1 MSNALTRAAVRL
13 RARIRVVRAWV
24 AERHAAMA
32 ALGSRT
38 TLTADEWI
46 GADAMTV
53 CPDHSRH
60 IAHMEALRTARAQH
74 RLATRRLKNIGA
86 SK

>member
-1 MSNALTRAAVRL
+1 MKRLIARL
-13 RARIRVVRAWV
+13 RARARVIRAWI

-38 TLTADEWI
+38 TLAADEWI

-53 CPDHSRH
+53 CQDHSRH
-60 IAHMEALRTARAQH
+60 VENLSALREARE
-74 RLATRRLKNIGA
+74 TRRLAERRLQMINGGRNG
-86 SK
+86 

>member
-1 MSNALTRAAVRL
+1 MKRLLTRI
-13 RARIRVVRAWV
+13 RARVRVVRAWI

-32 ALGSRT
+32 ALGSQSS
-38 TLTADEWI
+38 LEYGEWI

-60 IAHMEALRTARAQH
+60 VANLSALREARE
-74 RLATRRLKNIGA
+74 TRRLAERRLQMIGA
-86 SK
+86 RK

>member
-1 MSNALTRAAVRL
+1 MKRLLTRL
-13 RARIRVVRAWV
+13 RARARVIRAWI

-38 TLTADEWI
+38 TLAADEWI

-53 CPDHSRH
+53 CPDLSRH
-60 IAHMEALRTARAQH
+60 IEHLAALREARE
-74 RLATRRLKNIGA
+74 TRRLAERRLQMINGGRNG
-86 SK
+86 

>member
-1 MSNALTRAAVRL
+1 MKRLLIRL
-13 RARIRVVRAWV
+13 RARVRVVRAWI

-38 TLTADEWI
+38 TLAADEWI
-46 GADAMTV
+46 GANAMTV

-60 IAHMEALRTARAQH
+60 IEHLAALREARE
-74 RLATRRLKNIGA
+74 TRRLAERRLQMINGGRNG
-86 SK
+86 

>member
-13 RARIRVVRAWV
+13 RARVRVVRAWV

-38 TLTADEWI
+38 TLIADEWI

-60 IAHMEALRTARAQH
+60 IAHMEALRAARAQ
-74 RLATRRLKNIGA
+74 RKLATRQLRNIGTG
-86 SK
+86 K

>member
-1 MSNALTRAAVRL
+1 MKRLLTRI
-13 RARIRVVRAWV
+13 RARVRVVRAWI

-38 TLTADEWI
+38 TLAAAEWI

-53 CPDHSRH
+53 CQDHSRH
-60 IAHMEALRTARAQH
+60 VENLSALREARE
-74 RLATRRLKNIGA
+74 TRRLAERRLQLITGGRNG
-86 SK
+86 